1 MGAARRN
8 AGHAGGARDAKR
20 APRRAPSAFKRQAY
34 FALEDV
40 RRGNA
45 VARIVGIALFALI
58 VANAILVFAETQ
70 PGIPAGVSAAL
81 LAFGLASSVCFGLEY
96 AARLWTA
103 DLVHPDAS
111 PARARMRYALS
122 PMGIIDLLAFAPGLL
137 VLFVPVSSP
146 MLNAARIVRLVRLIK
161 LSRYMRGLR
170 SIACVFR
177 KRRPEI
183 VAAFMVLALL
193 TVTASVLMYE
203 IEHPVQPEKFDSV
216 FTGMY
221 WAMTTIT
228 TTGYGDLVPV
238 TAAGRLVGFCTML
251 LSIGVV
257 AIPAGI
263 FSAGFVSEFRAQDA
277 RDRLDADALQ
287 GGFDERA
294 AEGGPAEGGEADLGS
309 LRSRQTLWSAAPA
322 RLVPARLV
330 RPRVIFRH
338 AAPARGQ
345 DASRETFALK
355 RPIASREII
364 GRVEAGCRV
373 EPVLA

>member
-20 APRRAPSAFKRQAY
+20 APRRAPSAFKREAY

-137 VLFVPVSSP
+137 VLFVPV
-146 MLNAARIVRLVRLIK
+146 
-161 LSRYMRGLR
+161 
-170 SIACVFR
+170 
-177 KRRPEI
+177 
-183 VAAFMVLALL
+183 
-193 TVTASVLMYE
+193 
-203 IEHPVQPEKFDSV
+203 
-216 FTGMY
+216 
-221 WAMTTIT
+221 
-228 TTGYGDLVPV
+228 

-277 RDRLDADALQ
+277 RDR
-287 GGFDERA
+287 
-294 AEGGPAEGGEADLGS
+294 
-309 LRSRQTLWSAAPA
+309 
-322 RLVPARLV
+322 
-330 RPRVIFRH
+330 
-338 AAPARGQ
+338 
-345 DASRETFALK
+345 
-355 RPIASREII
+355 
-364 GRVEAGCRV
+364 
-373 EPVLA
+373 

>member
-287 GGFDERA
+287 GGCGRRA
-294 AEGGPAEGGEADLGS
+294 GRRRGSGPRRLGS

>member
-20 APRRAPSAFKRQAY
+20 APRRAPSAFKREAY

-45 VARIVGIALFALI
+45 VARVVGIALFALI

-146 MLNAARIVRLVRLIK
+146 
-161 LSRYMRGLR
+161 
-170 SIACVFR
+170 C
-177 KRRPEI
+177 
-183 VAAFMVLALL
+183 
-193 TVTASVLMYE
+193 
-203 IEHPVQPEKFDSV
+203 
-216 FTGMY
+216 
-221 WAMTTIT
+221 
-228 TTGYGDLVPV
+228 
-238 TAAGRLVGFCTML
+238 
-251 LSIGVV
+251 
-257 AIPAGI
+257 
-263 FSAGFVSEFRAQDA
+263 
-277 RDRLDADALQ
+277 
-287 GGFDERA
+287 
-294 AEGGPAEGGEADLGS
+294 
-309 LRSRQTLWSAAPA
+309 
-322 RLVPARLV
+322 
-330 RPRVIFRH
+330 
-338 AAPARGQ
+338 
-345 DASRETFALK
+345 
-355 RPIASREII
+355 
-364 GRVEAGCRV
+364 
-373 EPVLA
+373 